1 MVTRNCAVGK
11 RAEVTNAAVGEP
23 EVTTELNVV
32 EDDMVMEEAAV
43 MYAVEPSAKTRS
55 VTEEKPYV
63 RTNLS
68 TLAFFEPTLRT
79 DRDGTVS
86 YSFTAP
92 DLLTQWNVKGL
103 AWTQELATGSLER
116 QLITRKELM
125 IQPNMPRFLR
135 EGDTATLMAKVMNLT
150 DSDLTVKVEFSFEI
164 ENSKLKIENSADK
177 RNNSQFSNLN

>member
-1 MVTRNCAVGK
+1 MLDVRGK
-11 RAEVTNAAVGEP
+11 NAG
-23 EVTTELNVV
+23 
-32 EDDMVMEEAAV
+32 D
-43 MYAVEPSAKTRS
+43 S
-55 VTEEKPYV
+55 EKPYV

-68 TLAFFEPTLRT
+68 TLAFFGPTLIT
-79 DRDGTVS
+79 DKDGTVS

-103 AWTQELATGSLER
+103 AWTPELATGSLER

-150 DSDLTVKVEFSFEI
+150 DSDLTVTVDFSFEI
-164 ENSKLKIENSADK
+164 ENGELRIENYPGAAA
-177 RNNSQFSNLN
+177 NSQFSILNSQLITHPWAAQWLPTSSLPRRQGIATASKARCRC